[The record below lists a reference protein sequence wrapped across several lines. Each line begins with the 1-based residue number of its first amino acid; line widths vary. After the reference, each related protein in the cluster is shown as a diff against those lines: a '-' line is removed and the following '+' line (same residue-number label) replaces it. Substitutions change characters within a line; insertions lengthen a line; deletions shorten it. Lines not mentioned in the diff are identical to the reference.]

1 MIKIIDINFN
11 PLQDILNLYPNDT
24 FLCRI
29 GSLYSTYGIDKTF
42 VNFWVQLD
50 DNDRITSVISMLD
63 FQMTLY
69 LTQNSNMDEIE
80 KFIYITGTKSVL
92 TDYKYNLIL
101 NNFKK
106 LSGDIL
112 KFDYNSN
119 THTVNNQINTTS
131 PKVKDLYRLLNSV
144 YDSNFVDK
152 NSFCLDVSHK
162 LLKKAS
168 RIYTIINNNEL
179 VSCAMT
185 VAEFQNTAIIG
196 AVATLKSNR
205 SNGFATDL
213 VISLSDKLTQEGKSV
228 YVYTDNS
235 KINEFY
241 NKIGF
246 NKDGKWNEFAINGE
260 N

>member
-11 PLQDILNLYPNDT
+11 PLQNIFNLDSNDT

-29 GSLYSTYGIDKTF
+29 GSLYNTYGIDKSF
-42 VNFWVQLD
+42 VNFWLQLD
-50 DNDRITSVISMLD
+50 DNSHITSVISMLD

-69 LTQNSNMDEIE
+69 LTQNSNIEEIE
-80 KFIYITGTKSVL
+80 EFIYIIGAKSVL
-92 TDYKYNLIL
+92 TDYKYNLKL
-101 NNFKK
+101 NSFNK

-112 KFDYNSN
+112 KFDYKFNMQ
-119 THTVNNQINTTS
+119 TVSNQINTTP
-131 PKVKDLYRLLNSV
+131 PKVKDLYKLLNSV
-144 YDSNFVDK
+144 YGNNFADQ

-162 LLKKAS
+162 LLKRTS
-168 RIYTIINNNEL
+168 RIYSITDKGEL

-196 AVATLKSNR
+196 AVATLKSSR
-205 SNGFATDL
+205 SNGLATDL
-213 VISLSDKLTQEGKSV
+213 VMRFADKLTQEGKSV

-246 NKDGKWNEFAINGE
+246 NKDGKWNEFVINGE